1 MEQDHDDAVV
11 STARGPREPLTRL
24 AGIAAAVRAAASCD
38 RCTIQLV
45 EGDELVITVSDPPLL
60 LGPRARRRPIDA
72 GIAGRV
78 TETRAPVYLADLSG
92 AGGEPAAE
100 GMTAHARTYY
110 GVPLVHGG
118 KVLGVLQVDAARDD
132 AFDAETRRR
141 IDEIAGDLAT
151 ELAGSPRSGDAS
163 AVIAHEIRR
172 PLTSLRGL
180 SDTLAELGDRLDRET
195 VRTIARRIRAASVRL
210 ERLVQDLLDLA
221 RTGGM
226 RLEVTSSDIEIG
238 LLLIELASDRPD
250 RVITCSME
258 QDLPRVRADPA
269 RLRQILDNL
278 IENAARFSPED
289 TPIELRARREEG
301 MVALSVTD
309 HGIGIPEHETRRIFE
324 RFYQLDPERGGG
336 GLGIG
341 LALVREIADAMGIRV
356 HVDSREG
363 QGSTFTLLLPV
374 APS

>member
-1 MEQDHDDAVV
+1 MEQDHDDTVV
-11 STARGPREPLTRL
+11 STARGPREPLTR
-24 AGIAAAVRAAASCD
+24 IAAAVRATASCE

-72 GIAGRV
+72 GVAGRV
-78 TETRAPVYLADLSG
+78 TKTRAPVYLADLAG

-100 GMTAHARTYY
+100 GMSAHARTYY
-110 GVPLVHGG
+110 GVPLVRGG
-118 KVLGVLQVDAARDD
+118 ELLGVLQVDAARDD

-141 IDEIAGDLAT
+141 IDEIAGNLVT
-151 ELAGSPRSGDAS
+151 ELAGSPPRSDAS

-180 SDTLAELGDRLDRET
+180 SETLAERVDDLDRET
-195 VRTIARRIRAASVRL
+195 VQTIAHRIRAASIRL

-226 RLEVTSSDIEIG
+226 RLEVTSRDVEIG
-238 LLLIELASDRPD
+238 PLLIELVSDRPD
-250 RVITCSME
+250 RVITCSM
-258 QDLPRVRADPA
+258 QQNLPRVHTDPA

-278 IENAARFSPED
+278 LENAARFSPED

-301 MVALSVTD
+301 VVALSVTD
-309 HGIGIPEHETRRIFE
+309 HGIGIPGHETRRIFE
-324 RFYQLDPERGGG
+324 RFYQGDPEGAGG

-356 HVDSREG
+356 RVESRVG
-363 QGSTFTLLLPV
+363 QGSTFTLELPV
-374 APS
+374 ASS